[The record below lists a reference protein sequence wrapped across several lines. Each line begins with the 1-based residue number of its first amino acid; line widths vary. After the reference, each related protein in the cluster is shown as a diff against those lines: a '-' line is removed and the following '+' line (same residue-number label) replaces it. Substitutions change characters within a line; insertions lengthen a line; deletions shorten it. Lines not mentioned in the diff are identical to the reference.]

1 MKDKLTVFTKYF
13 VDICLVAA
21 VLTWLSL
28 PFSIYY
34 YGKYNTYFAKFYVPL
49 LVLFLLTGALTV
61 LILRELHRM
70 MQTVLRDDCFV
81 TENVSSLKKM
91 GTYSFLIAAITTGR
105 LVLYLTP
112 AVLVIIGVFLTAGLF
127 SKVLAQV
134 FDRAVHYKQENDLT
148 I

>member
-13 VDICLVAA
+13 VDICLMAA

-61 LILRELHRM
+61 LSLRELHRM
-70 MQTVLRDDCFV
+70 RQTVLRDDCFV